1 MVFSKQVQ
9 KSINGSADVL
19 PDMLP
24 DLPVSLVL
32 LSLIMVDII
41 EKLRI
46 YPLRGSQKSKCSFK
60 CEYFLKFDMF
70 FTFLPLCYLTTCSMI
85 PFLRANITNRRLQMK
100 ISKHNYF

>member
-9 KSINGSADVL
+9 KSINGSPDVL

-32 LSLIMVDII
+32 LSLIVVDII

-60 CEYFLKFDMF
+60 YEYFLKFDIS
-70 FTFLPLCYLTTCSMI
+70 FTFLPLCYVTTCLTI
-85 PFLRANITNRRLQMK
+85 PFLRANITDRRL
-100 ISKHNYF
+100 